1 MKKFILF
8 PLAALL
14 LCACTTEEQS
24 QQIRLF
30 WLKQYAA
37 VMTQKLANMQPQAN
51 GQSLQALLT
60 EFQKSPSVTQSS
72 AAQNTPAAD
81 AQQRQ
86 KPAPQIME
94 VTLDTEALTR
104 ALQEG
109 RIAGACLDVTDPEP
123 LPSEHPLWEM
133 DNVILTPHVS
143 GLFELPETLEKILDI
158 CIENLECYLVKRP
171 LRNVIDDGIP
181 DLTGSGRSIMTGSGR
196 SIGLAKAGKLWY
208 DSCRLTAAE
217 GLSAGAGTIQRKKRG
232 RRYGK

>member
-72 AAQNTPAAD
+72 AAQNTPAAA

-94 VTLDTEALTR
+94 VTLDTEALPGR
-104 ALQEG
+104 APKEERVKMKHALEAVQLSNQTTLTD
-109 RIAGACLDVTDPEP
+109 IAATFG
-123 LPSEHPLWEM
+123 
-133 DNVILTPHVS
+133 DNVKYQAFL
-143 GLFELPETLEKILDI
+143 
-158 CIENLECYLVKRP
+158 
-171 LRNVIDDGIP
+171 
-181 DLTGSGRSIMTGSGR
+181 
-196 SIGLAKAGKLWY
+196 
-208 DSCRLTAAE
+208 LTAETERQLKQAAAQ
-217 GLSAGAGTIQRKKRG
+217 SADFNAYLTAQQKLLVEQDKKLNQLMQKNAGSIKKI
-232 RRYGK
+232 RR

>member
-60 EFQKSPSVTQSS
+60 EFQKSPSVTQSA
-72 AAQNTPAAD
+72 AAQNTPAAA

-94 VTLDTEALTR
+94 VTLDTEALPGR
-104 ALQEG
+104 APKEERVKMKHALEAVQLSNQTTLTD
-109 RIAGACLDVTDPEP
+109 IAATFG
-123 LPSEHPLWEM
+123 
-133 DNVILTPHVS
+133 DNVKYQAFL
-143 GLFELPETLEKILDI
+143 
-158 CIENLECYLVKRP
+158 
-171 LRNVIDDGIP
+171 
-181 DLTGSGRSIMTGSGR
+181 
-196 SIGLAKAGKLWY
+196 
-208 DSCRLTAAE
+208 LTAETERQLKQAAAQ
-217 GLSAGAGTIQRKKRG
+217 SADFNAYLTAQQQLLVEQDKKLNQLMQKNAGSIKKI
-232 RRYGK
+232 RR

>member
-60 EFQKSPSVTQSS
+60 EFQKSPSVSQSA
-72 AAQNTPAAD
+72 AAQNTPAAA

-94 VTLDTEALTR
+94 VTLDTEALPGR
-104 ALQEG
+104 APKEERVKMKHALEAVQLSNQTTLTD
-109 RIAGACLDVTDPEP
+109 IAATFG
-123 LPSEHPLWEM
+123 
-133 DNVILTPHVS
+133 DNVKYQAFL
-143 GLFELPETLEKILDI
+143 
-158 CIENLECYLVKRP
+158 
-171 LRNVIDDGIP
+171 
-181 DLTGSGRSIMTGSGR
+181 
-196 SIGLAKAGKLWY
+196 
-208 DSCRLTAAE
+208 LTAETERQLKQAAAQ
-217 GLSAGAGTIQRKKRG
+217 SADFNAYLTAQQQLLVEQDKKLNQLMQKNAGSIKKI
-232 RRYGK
+232 RR

>member
-60 EFQKSPSVTQSS
+60 EFQKSPSVTQST
-72 AAQNTPAAD
+72 AAQNTPAAA
-81 AQQRQ
+81 AQQRP

-94 VTLDTEALTR
+94 VTLDTEALPGR
-104 ALQEG
+104 APKEERVKMKHALEAVQLSNQTTLTD
-109 RIAGACLDVTDPEP
+109 IAATFG
-123 LPSEHPLWEM
+123 
-133 DNVILTPHVS
+133 DNVKYQAFL
-143 GLFELPETLEKILDI
+143 
-158 CIENLECYLVKRP
+158 
-171 LRNVIDDGIP
+171 
-181 DLTGSGRSIMTGSGR
+181 
-196 SIGLAKAGKLWY
+196 
-208 DSCRLTAAE
+208 LTAETERQLKQAAAQ
-217 GLSAGAGTIQRKKRG
+217 SADFNAYLTAQQQLLVEQDKKLNQLMQKNAGSIKKI
-232 RRYGK
+232 RR

>member
-72 AAQNTPAAD
+72 AAQNTPAAA

-94 VTLDTEALTR
+94 VTLDTEALPGR
-104 ALQEG
+104 APKEERVKMKHALEAVQLSNQTTLTD
-109 RIAGACLDVTDPEP
+109 IAATFG
-123 LPSEHPLWEM
+123 
-133 DNVILTPHVS
+133 DNVKYQAFL
-143 GLFELPETLEKILDI
+143 
-158 CIENLECYLVKRP
+158 
-171 LRNVIDDGIP
+171 
-181 DLTGSGRSIMTGSGR
+181 
-196 SIGLAKAGKLWY
+196 
-208 DSCRLTAAE
+208 LTAETERQLKQAAAQ
-217 GLSAGAGTIQRKKRG
+217 SADFNAYLTAQQQLLVEQDKKLNQLMQKNASSIKKI
-232 RRYGK
+232 RR

>member
-72 AAQNTPAAD
+72 AAQNTPAAA
-81 AQQRQ
+81 AQQRP

-94 VTLDTEALTR
+94 VTLDTEALPGR
-104 ALQEG
+104 APKEERVKMKHALEAVQLSNQTTLTD
-109 RIAGACLDVTDPEP
+109 IAATFG
-123 LPSEHPLWEM
+123 
-133 DNVILTPHVS
+133 DNVKYQAFL
-143 GLFELPETLEKILDI
+143 
-158 CIENLECYLVKRP
+158 
-171 LRNVIDDGIP
+171 
-181 DLTGSGRSIMTGSGR
+181 
-196 SIGLAKAGKLWY
+196 
-208 DSCRLTAAE
+208 LTAETERQLKQAAAQ
-217 GLSAGAGTIQRKKRG
+217 SADFNAYLTAQQKLLVEQDKKLNQLMQKNAGSIKKI
-232 RRYGK
+232 RR

>member
-72 AAQNTPAAD
+72 AAQNTPAAA

-94 VTLDTEALTR
+94 VTLDTEALPGR
-104 ALQEG
+104 APKEERVKMKHALEAVQLSNQTTLTD
-109 RIAGACLDVTDPEP
+109 IAATFG
-123 LPSEHPLWEM
+123 
-133 DNVILTPHVS
+133 DNVKYQAFL
-143 GLFELPETLEKILDI
+143 
-158 CIENLECYLVKRP
+158 
-171 LRNVIDDGIP
+171 
-181 DLTGSGRSIMTGSGR
+181 
-196 SIGLAKAGKLWY
+196 
-208 DSCRLTAAE
+208 LTAETERQLKQAAAQ
-217 GLSAGAGTIQRKKRG
+217 SADFNAYLTAQQQLLVEQDKKLNQLMQKNAGSIKKI
-232 RRYGK
+232 RR

>member
-72 AAQNTPAAD
+72 AAQNTPAAA
-81 AQQRQ
+81 AQQRP

-94 VTLDTEALTR
+94 VTLDTEALPGR
-104 ALQEG
+104 APKEDRVKMKHALEAVQLSNQTTLTD
-109 RIAGACLDVTDPEP
+109 IAATFG
-123 LPSEHPLWEM
+123 
-133 DNVILTPHVS
+133 DNVKYQAFL
-143 GLFELPETLEKILDI
+143 
-158 CIENLECYLVKRP
+158 
-171 LRNVIDDGIP
+171 
-181 DLTGSGRSIMTGSGR
+181 
-196 SIGLAKAGKLWY
+196 
-208 DSCRLTAAE
+208 LTAETERQLKQAAAQ
-217 GLSAGAGTIQRKKRG
+217 SADFNAYLTAQQQLLVEQDKKLNQLMQKNAGSIKKI
-232 RRYGK
+232 RR

>member
-60 EFQKSPSVTQSS
+60 EFQKSPSVSQS
-72 AAQNTPAAD
+72 AA

-94 VTLDTEALTR
+94 VTLDTEALPGR
-104 ALQEG
+104 APKEERVKMKHALEAVQLSNQTTLTD
-109 RIAGACLDVTDPEP
+109 IAATFG
-123 LPSEHPLWEM
+123 
-133 DNVILTPHVS
+133 DNVKYQAFL
-143 GLFELPETLEKILDI
+143 
-158 CIENLECYLVKRP
+158 
-171 LRNVIDDGIP
+171 
-181 DLTGSGRSIMTGSGR
+181 
-196 SIGLAKAGKLWY
+196 
-208 DSCRLTAAE
+208 LTAETERQLKQAAAQ
-217 GLSAGAGTIQRKKRG
+217 SADFNAYLTAQQKLLVEQDKKLNQLMQKNAGSIKKI
-232 RRYGK
+232 RR

>member
-60 EFQKSPSVTQSS
+60 EFQKSPSVSQS
-72 AAQNTPAAD
+72 AAAQSAPAAA
-81 AQQRQ
+81 AQQRP

-94 VTLDTEALTR
+94 VTLDTEALPGR
-104 ALQEG
+104 APKEERVKMKHALEAVQLSNQTTLTD
-109 RIAGACLDVTDPEP
+109 IAATFGN
-123 LPSEHPLWEM
+123 
-133 DNVILTPHVS
+133 NVKYQAFL
-143 GLFELPETLEKILDI
+143 
-158 CIENLECYLVKRP
+158 
-171 LRNVIDDGIP
+171 
-181 DLTGSGRSIMTGSGR
+181 
-196 SIGLAKAGKLWY
+196 
-208 DSCRLTAAE
+208 LTAETERQLKQAAAQ
-217 GLSAGAGTIQRKKRG
+217 SADFNAYLTAQQKLLVEQDKKLNQLMQKNAGSIKKI
-232 RRYGK
+232 RR

>member
-60 EFQKSPSVTQSS
+60 EFQKSPSVSQSA
-72 AAQNTPAAD
+72 AAQNTPAAA
-81 AQQRQ
+81 AQQRP

-94 VTLDTEALTR
+94 VTLDTEALPGR
-104 ALQEG
+104 APKEERVKMKHALEAVQLSNQTTLTD
-109 RIAGACLDVTDPEP
+109 IAATFG
-123 LPSEHPLWEM
+123 
-133 DNVILTPHVS
+133 DNVKYQAFL
-143 GLFELPETLEKILDI
+143 
-158 CIENLECYLVKRP
+158 
-171 LRNVIDDGIP
+171 
-181 DLTGSGRSIMTGSGR
+181 
-196 SIGLAKAGKLWY
+196 
-208 DSCRLTAAE
+208 LTAETERQLKQAAAQ
-217 GLSAGAGTIQRKKRG
+217 SADFNAYLTAQQKLLVEQDKKLNQLMQKNAGSIKKI
-232 RRYGK
+232 RR

>member
-72 AAQNTPAAD
+72 AAQNTPAA
-81 AQQRQ
+81 AARQRQ

-94 VTLDTEALTR
+94 VTLDTEALPGR
-104 ALQEG
+104 APKEERVKMKHALEAVQLSNQTTLTD
-109 RIAGACLDVTDPEP
+109 IAATFG
-123 LPSEHPLWEM
+123 
-133 DNVILTPHVS
+133 DNVKYQAFL
-143 GLFELPETLEKILDI
+143 
-158 CIENLECYLVKRP
+158 
-171 LRNVIDDGIP
+171 
-181 DLTGSGRSIMTGSGR
+181 
-196 SIGLAKAGKLWY
+196 
-208 DSCRLTAAE
+208 LTAETERQLKQAAAQ
-217 GLSAGAGTIQRKKRG
+217 SADFNAYLTAQQKLLVEQDKKLNQLMQKNAGSIKKI
-232 RRYGK
+232 RR

>member
-72 AAQNTPAAD
+72 AAQNTPAAA
-81 AQQRQ
+81 AQQRP

-94 VTLDTEALTR
+94 VTLDTEALPGR
-104 ALQEG
+104 APKEERVKMKHALEAVQLSNQTTLTD
-109 RIAGACLDVTDPEP
+109 IAATFG
-123 LPSEHPLWEM
+123 
-133 DNVILTPHVS
+133 DNVKYQAFL
-143 GLFELPETLEKILDI
+143 
-158 CIENLECYLVKRP
+158 
-171 LRNVIDDGIP
+171 
-181 DLTGSGRSIMTGSGR
+181 
-196 SIGLAKAGKLWY
+196 
-208 DSCRLTAAE
+208 LTAETERQLKQAAAQ
-217 GLSAGAGTIQRKKRG
+217 SADFNAYLTAQQKLLVEQDKKLNQLMHKNAGSIKKI
-232 RRYGK
+232 RR

>member
-60 EFQKSPSVTQSS
+60 EFQKSPSVSQSA
-72 AAQNTPAAD
+72 AAQNTPAAA

-94 VTLDTEALTR
+94 VTLDTEALPGR
-104 ALQEG
+104 APKEERVKMKHALEAVQLSNQTTLTD
-109 RIAGACLDVTDPEP
+109 IAATFG
-123 LPSEHPLWEM
+123 
-133 DNVILTPHVS
+133 DNVKYQAFL
-143 GLFELPETLEKILDI
+143 
-158 CIENLECYLVKRP
+158 
-171 LRNVIDDGIP
+171 
-181 DLTGSGRSIMTGSGR
+181 
-196 SIGLAKAGKLWY
+196 
-208 DSCRLTAAE
+208 LTAETERQLKQAAAQ
-217 GLSAGAGTIQRKKRG
+217 SADFNAYLTAQQKLLVEQDKKLNQLMQKNAGSIKKI
-232 RRYGK
+232 RR

>member
-60 EFQKSPSVTQSS
+60 EFQKSPSVTQST
-72 AAQNTPAAD
+72 AAQNTPAAA
-81 AQQRQ
+81 AQQRP

-94 VTLDTEALTR
+94 VTLDTEALPGR
-104 ALQEG
+104 APKEDRVKMKHALEAVQLSNQTTLTD
-109 RIAGACLDVTDPEP
+109 IAATFG
-123 LPSEHPLWEM
+123 
-133 DNVILTPHVS
+133 DNVKYQAFL
-143 GLFELPETLEKILDI
+143 
-158 CIENLECYLVKRP
+158 
-171 LRNVIDDGIP
+171 
-181 DLTGSGRSIMTGSGR
+181 
-196 SIGLAKAGKLWY
+196 
-208 DSCRLTAAE
+208 LTAETERQLKQAAAQ
-217 GLSAGAGTIQRKKRG
+217 SADFNAYLTAQQQLLVEQDKKLNQLMQKNAGSIKKI
-232 RRYGK
+232 RR

>member
-72 AAQNTPAAD
+72 AAQNTPAAA
-81 AQQRQ
+81 AQQRP

-94 VTLDTEALTR
+94 VTLDTEALPGR
-104 ALQEG
+104 APKEERVKMKHALEAVQLSNQTTLTD
-109 RIAGACLDVTDPEP
+109 IAATFG
-123 LPSEHPLWEM
+123 
-133 DNVILTPHVS
+133 DNVKYQAFL
-143 GLFELPETLEKILDI
+143 
-158 CIENLECYLVKRP
+158 
-171 LRNVIDDGIP
+171 
-181 DLTGSGRSIMTGSGR
+181 
-196 SIGLAKAGKLWY
+196 
-208 DSCRLTAAE
+208 LTAETERQLKQAAAQ
-217 GLSAGAGTIQRKKRG
+217 SADFNAYLTAQQQLLVEQDKKLNQLMQKNAGSIKKI
-232 RRYGK
+232 RR